1 MPSWNFRSEAWAED
15 RGRPWGPVIPKE
27 VGRLGRPSFLRET
40 EGLETAVYGKPHAAP
55 CKLHAFSQNSEL
67 QRGAPPFPKLAHT
80 RAATSMKLAL
90 NVDLVGLLGGA
101 RACLRVPPGRW
112 GASR

>member
-1 MPSWNFRSEAWAED
+1 M
-15 RGRPWGPVIPKE
+15 
-27 VGRLGRPSFLRET
+27 GRPSFLRET

-67 QRGAPPFPKLAHT
+67 QRGAPPCPKLAHT